1 MVMRRSL
8 EVVTILFLL
17 FIAQTLDEKRE
28 AFRGLASS
36 WTMIPS
42 RSLAGLHYVFKG
54 HESIPEKGLV
64 RVSGPVIEITIG
76 EQGGSKI
83 YPYGYSLEMDEE
95 DFEEEQALAL
105 SVFQARSGN
114 GMNVGTAFLI
124 GKNLV
129 LTNRHVLSVPRK
141 SKKWD
146 CGQFSIL
153 LNHQE
158 KRISCKK
165 VRYCSSKFDYCIVEL
180 SESQNELKPL
190 RLARVLKSDLDISL
204 LHIGNV
210 GGLGLQASRGR
221 GLRVEGGEFH
231 HFAPTLNGSSGAPIF
246 DEKGRVIGLNWA
258 HTGKDYVDET
268 SFNRGIL
275 IETVYQELKKTHRYT
290 LNEVRSF
297 RSWYQRERR
306 HRVVELKSES
316 GGKISS
322 NQ

>member
-1 MVMRRSL
+1 MGQKSYIL
-8 EVVTILFLL
+8 TLLFLL
-17 FIAQTLDEKRE
+17 FLGQSLDEKRE

-42 RSLAGLHYVFKG
+42 RSLAGLHYVFKAF
-54 HESIPEKGLV
+54 EYIPDKGLV
-64 RVSGPVIEITIG
+64 RVSGPVIEITNG

-95 DFEEEQALAL
+95 DFEEEQSLAL

-129 LTNRHVLSVPRK
+129 LTNRHILNVPRQ
-141 SKKWD
+141 SKKWE
-146 CGQFSIL
+146 CGQFSVL
-153 LNHQE
+153 LNHLE

-165 VRYCSSKFDYCIVEL
+165 VRYCSSKFDYCIVEI
-180 SESQNELKPL
+180 SESLVDLKPL
-190 RLARVLKSDLDISL
+190 RLARVSKSDRDISL

-231 HFAPTLNGSSGAPIF
+231 HFAPTLYGSSGAPIF

-290 LNEVRSF
+290 LNEIRSF
-297 RSWYQRERR
+297 RSWYQRERN
-306 HRVVELKSES
+306 HRIVELKSES
-316 GGKISS
+316 SAKIST
-322 NQ
+322 NR